1 MQMRLRLLPILLACP
16 CTLGFALD
24 IFVFNPESK
33 SGQTQAARTSLSR
46 FMEAEGL
53 PAQVTV
59 FANSID
65 FERAVARAK
74 PDYAIVASYYYAAA
88 AKEMQWRALLS
99 GHRNSE
105 ESFRKVFMVD
115 QSVSRAAD
123 LKNKAI
129 ATTSFGAATFSFVN
143 LQFLQPL
150 GLNASQ
156 VRLITVSKD
165 IDGLMALAVGQ
176 VKGAIVTQDSIDK
189 LRSINAAAFE
199 SMKELRKLPAIQYPK
214 VVQFSQAKDVP
225 KMRQA
230 FRRIAV
236 NSEGADFLRYLGI
249 TGFQ

>member
-1 MQMRLRLLPILLACP
+1 MRWRLLPIFLACP
-16 CTLGFALD
+16 LSVGFSLD

-33 SGQTQAARTSLSR
+33 SGQTQAARVSLSR
-46 FMEAEGL
+46 FMSAEGL
-53 PAQVTV
+53 QAQVTV

-65 FERAVARAK
+65 FERAVARTK
-74 PDYAIVASYYYAAA
+74 PDYAIVASYYYNAA

-99 GHRNSE
+99 GHRNGE
-105 ESFRKVFMVD
+105 EAFRKVFMVD
-115 QSVSRAAD
+115 QSVAKAAD
-123 LKNKAI
+123 LKNKAV

-176 VKGAIVTQDSIDK
+176 VKGAIVTQDSIEK
-189 LRSINAAAFE
+189 LKSINAAAFE

-214 VVQFSQAKDVP
+214 VVQFSEAKDAAKV
-225 KMRQA
+225 RQA
-230 FRRIAV
+230 FRRLAIS
-236 NSEGADFLRYLGI
+236 SEGADFLRYLGI